1 MVSMRAM
8 MRAGYHIV
16 KMFPQLLWLPLEMR
30 THLRRGRDAFEDQ
43 LLQSGLD
50 HSIARELAK
59 TYYEANKEM
68 ISQITS
74 PRSWA

>member
-1 MVSMRAM
+1 MVSMTAM
-8 MRAGYHIV
+8 MRAGYYIV

-30 THLRRGRDAFEDQ
+30 THLRRARDAFEDQ
-43 LLQSGLD
+43 LLQSGLN
-50 HSIARELAK
+50 HSVARELAK
-59 TYYEANKEM
+59 TYHEANKEM